1 MQYSQDPHPLGLV
14 THKQEEYF
22 NHRGLSPKSEESEAC
37 TKLPNLVVM
46 DQGDEALA
54 YLALK
59 TIRAYVQ

>member
-1 MQYSQDPHPLGLV
+1 MV